1 MKRVPGLKRAP
12 VGLAVWT
19 SGERRGTDRVRGIR
33 LRKGTERWLLIFRR
47 KGDPMRLRTS
57 RRRVAQAA
65 LATAAAATLPRSRAA
80 AQQATP
86 AAAGE
91 AAITAAQVEAA
102 LDRLDGLIEDGM
114 TQTGV
119 PGTAVA
125 VVYNDEV
132 VYERGF
138 GVRELGKPEPI
149 TPETVFQIASL
160 SKSLSSTLVAAV
172 VGDGTTTWDATIGSL
187 EPGFALSDPWVS
199 DQVTIR
205 DMLCHRS
212 GLPAYG
218 GDPLVFTFGYD
229 RDECLRRLRYYAL
242 ATPFRTTWAYS
253 NLGFSAGAY
262 AAARAAGQSW
272 EDLAETRLFAPLGMT
287 STSYRFADFGRR
299 ENRAAPHYRTRDGV
313 WEPGDL
319 TDDDAAAPAGG
330 VSSNLRDLTHWLRL
344 QLAGGMFDGQ
354 QVVASDPLRETYR
367 PQIVAFS
374 PPDPAAGPT
383 AFYGL
388 GWTVSY
394 DDRGRLE
401 VSHGGDFN
409 SYSTQATL
417 LPGSGLGILVLC
429 NGGASA
435 VRGAIPKAF
444 LEMVTQ
450 GRTESGLG
458 ERDRDLICRGAGQHP
473 GDLDSLPP
481 GRAASRRGAALAARR
496 LHRHLYQHHLRRG
509 DRAGRGRRS
518 GAGVRAERGPAPA
531 GPLGP
536 RRVQLCRSPG
546 AEGAQIAQLGV
557 LFTIGPEGQ
566 ADAALVSLGGV
577 GPDAAATFTRVTGV

>member
-1 MKRVPGLKRAP
+1 M
-12 VGLAVWT
+12 
-19 SGERRGTDRVRGIR
+19 
-33 LRKGTERWLLIFRR
+33 
-47 KGDPMRLRTS
+47 
-57 RRRVAQAA
+57 QAA
-65 LATAAAATLPRSRAA
+65 LATAATITLPRSRTA
-80 AQQATP
+80 AQEGTP
-86 AAAGE
+86 TANGE
-91 AAITAAQVEAA
+91 PTITAAQVQSA

-114 TQTGV
+114 AQTGL
-119 PGTAVA
+119 PGAAVA

-138 GVRELGKPEPI
+138 GVRELGKPEPV

-160 SKSLSSTLVAAV
+160 SKALSSTLAAAV

-187 EPGFALSDPWVS
+187 VPDFALADPYVS

-218 GDPLVFTFGYD
+218 GDPLIFNFGYD
-229 RDECLRRLRYYAL
+229 RDECLRQLRYYTA

-262 AAARAAGQSW
+262 AAAQAAGRSW
-272 EDLAETRLFAPLGMT
+272 EDLAEERLFAPLGMT
-287 STSYRFADFGRR
+287 STSYRFADFERR
-299 ENRAAPHYRTRDGV
+299 ENRAAPHYRTADSV

-319 TDDDAAAPAGG
+319 TADDAAAPAGG

-344 QLAGGMFDGQ
+344 HLASGMFDGQ
-354 QVVASDPLRETYR
+354 QVVASEPLHETHR
-367 PQIVAFS
+367 PQILVFT
-374 PPDPAAGPT
+374 PPDPATGP
-383 AFYGL
+383 AYFYGL

-401 VSHGGDFN
+401 LSHGGDFN

-450 GRTESGLG
+450 GEPSQDWVSAIETSFAAGLASILATSTPFPQG
-458 ERDRDLICRGAGQHP
+458 EPPAGAAPPLPLDVYTGAYSDTIHGEVTVREENGALVLTFGPDGVQHQLHPWDRDAFSYLLTG
-473 GDLDSLPP
+473 S
-481 GRAASRRGAALAARR
+481 
-496 LHRHLYQHHLRRG
+496 
-509 DRAGRGRRS
+509 
-518 GAGVRAERGPAPA
+518 
-531 GPLGP
+531 
-536 RRVQLCRSPG
+536 
-546 AEGAQIAQLGV
+546 EGAQLAQFGV
-557 LFTIGPEGQ
+557 LFTVGPEGQ
-566 ADAALVSLGGV
+566 ADAAQISLGGV
-577 GPDAAATFTRVTGV
+577 GPDAVATFTRATGR

>member
-1 MKRVPGLKRAP
+1 M
-12 VGLAVWT
+12 T
-19 SGERRGTDRVRGIR
+19 
-33 LRKGTERWLLIFRR
+33 
-47 KGDPMRLRTS
+47 LRTS
-57 RRRVAQAA
+57 RRRVAQTA
-65 LATAAAATLPRSRAA
+65 LATAAVATLPRSRAA
-80 AQQATP
+80 AAQATSVP
-86 AAAGE
+86 GE
-91 AAITAAQVEAA
+91 AAITFAQVQSA

-114 TQTGV
+114 AQTGL
-119 PGTAVA
+119 PGAAVA
-125 VVYNDEV
+125 VVYGDEV
-132 VYERGF
+132 VYAKGF
-138 GVRELGKPEPI
+138 GVREVGKPEPI

-172 VGDGTTTWDATIGSL
+172 VGDGTTTWDATIGSI
-187 EPGFALSDPWVS
+187 EPGFALADPWVS

-262 AAARAAGQSW
+262 AAARAAGESW
-272 EDLAETRLFAPLGMT
+272 EDLAEMRLFAPLGMT
-287 STSYRFADFGRR
+287 STSYRFADFERR

-313 WEPGDL
+313 WELGDL

-344 QLAGGMFDGQ
+344 HLAGGMFDGQ
-354 QVVASDPLRETYR
+354 QVVASEPLGETYR

-374 PPDPAAGPT
+374 PPDPATGPP

-388 GWTVSY
+388 GWNVSY
-394 DDRGRLE
+394 DDQGRLD
-401 VSHGGDFN
+401 VSHPGDFS
-409 SYSTQATL
+409 SYSTQVTL
-417 LPGSGLGILVLC
+417 LPGAGLGILVLC

-444 LEMVTQ
+444 LEMVTKGEPSQ
-450 GRTESGLG
+450 DWVRATETSF
-458 ERDRDLICRGAGQHP
+458 A
-473 GDLDSLPP
+473 
-481 GRAASRRGAALAARR
+481 AALAGILETSTPFPQGEPPADAAPPLPLDVYTGTFTNTTYGEVTVR
-496 LHRHLYQHHLRRG
+496 
-509 DRAGRGRRS
+509 DEAGGLVLEF
-518 GAGVRAERGPAPA
+518 GPNGVRY
-531 GPLGP
+531 
-536 RRVQLCRSPG
+536 QLFPWDRDAFSFLLPG
-546 AEGAQIAQLGV
+546 AEGAQVAQLGV

-566 ADAALVSLGGV
+566 ADAALVSLAGV
-577 GPDAAATFTRVTGV
+577 GPDAAATFTRVTANA

>member
-1 MKRVPGLKRAP
+1 MTL
-12 VGLAVWT
+12 
-19 SGERRGTDRVRGIR
+19 R
-33 LRKGTERWLLIFRR
+33 L
-47 KGDPMRLRTS
+47 S
-57 RRRVAQAA
+57 RRRVAQTA
-65 LATAAAATLPRSRAA
+65 LATAVVATLPRSRAA
-80 AQQATP
+80 AAQATP
-86 AAAGE
+86 VPGE
-91 AAITAAQVEAA
+91 AAITFAQVQSA
-102 LDRLDGLIEDGM
+102 LDRLDGLIKDGM
-114 TQTGV
+114 AQTGL
-119 PGTAVA
+119 PGAAVA
-125 VVYNDEV
+125 VVFNDEV

-187 EPGFALSDPWVS
+187 QPDFALADPYVS

-262 AAARAAGQSW
+262 AAARAAGESW

-287 STSYRFADFGRR
+287 STSYRFADFERW

-313 WEPGDL
+313 WELGDL

-354 QVVASDPLRETYR
+354 EVVANDPLRETYR

-374 PPDPAAGPT
+374 PPDPTAGPT

-401 VSHGGDFN
+401 VMHGGDFN
-409 SYSTQATL
+409 SYSMQATL
-417 LPGSGLGILVLC
+417 LPGAGLGILVLC

-444 LEMVTQ
+444 LEMVTKGEPSQDWVSAIETSFAAGLASILATSTPFPQ
-450 GRTESGLG
+450 GEPPADAAPPLPLDVYTGTFTNTTYGEVTVRDEAGGLVLKFG
-458 ERDRDLICRGAGQHP
+458 PNGVQHRLDPWDRDAFSYLLTG
-473 GDLDSLPP
+473 S
-481 GRAASRRGAALAARR
+481 
-496 LHRHLYQHHLRRG
+496 
-509 DRAGRGRRS
+509 
-518 GAGVRAERGPAPA
+518 
-531 GPLGP
+531 
-536 RRVQLCRSPG
+536 
-546 AEGAQIAQLGV
+546 EGAQLAQFGV

-566 ADAALVSLGGV
+566 ADAVLVSLAGV
-577 GPDAAATFTRVTGV
+577 GPDAAATFTRVMAEA